1 MQDLRI
7 SQLKALSHN
16 GWLHRCNHATFDRC
30 HKLKHV
36 PSPALMIVSQSAEKS
51 FALEFLFDE
60 QLKGWNK
67 IGENARLL
75 RHAGFLDN

>member
-1 MQDLRI
+1 
-7 SQLKALSHN
+7 
-16 GWLHRCNHATFDRC
+16 
-30 HKLKHV
+30 
-36 PSPALMIVSQSAEKS
+36 MIACQSAEKS

-60 QLKGWNK
+60 QLQCWDK